1 MTDETLEKA
10 KEIQKDIEFY
20 NDTIG
25 NIKYKMLCAADEKKK
40 KKFMLRFINGKKRES
55 DNAEARIILFENDN
69 IYGSDIPV
77 DTELLDII
85 TKYFTEK
92 RDMKK
97 DELKLL
103 N

>member
-1 MTDETLEKA
+1 MTDETLAKA

-20 NDTIG
+20 NNTIG
-25 NIKYKMLCAADEKKK
+25 DIKYKMVRAADEKKK
-40 KKFMLRFINGKKRES
+40 KKFTLRFINGKKRES
-55 DNAEARIILFENDN
+55 DNAESRIILFEQDN

-77 DTELLDII
+77 NTELLDII

-92 RDMKK
+92 RDRKK